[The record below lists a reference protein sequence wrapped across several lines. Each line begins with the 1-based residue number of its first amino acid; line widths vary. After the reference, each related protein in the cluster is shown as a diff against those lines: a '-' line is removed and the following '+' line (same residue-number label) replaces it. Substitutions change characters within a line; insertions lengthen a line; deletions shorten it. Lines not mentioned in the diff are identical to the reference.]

1 MPPPPSSTSDD
12 QSSGALARSAS
23 LLSIGAVAS
32 RVLGLAREMVIAS
45 YFGATGPVSA
55 FAAAS
60 TAPKMLYDFL
70 VGGMLSAALVPVLS
84 DYARL
89 DRDRIEGE
97 KETDLPR
104 EGTMVGPNP
113 ELVRL
118 VGALLS
124 LAVVSLAGLVLL
136 MVVFA
141 PQVAGLLAGG
151 FDNFDPSLLPLTAR
165 LLRLMAPVVWF
176 ISMAGLLTGTLF
188 ALQRFS
194 VPALASAVYNLGIV
208 VAAPVLAGRVGIASL
223 AAGVLAGSMV
233 QFGLMAWDVRRAG
246 LKLTVRW
253 SHPAL
258 GRIVRLYLP
267 IAAGLIVAQFQVGL
281 DRRLASGTGV
291 QSIAWMS
298 KATTLQQM
306 PLGMISVA
314 ISLAALPRLSQQF
327 AAGDEGGYRA
337 TLARGLRMVLVMIVP
352 LLVGLGLLAEPT
364 VRLLFERGQ
373 FTAGDTGQVV
383 SALQVYLVGALFASI
398 DFPLIYAFY
407 ARNDTLLPALVGVFS
422 VLVYAGFALAL
433 IEGLGFLGLVWA
445 DTAKQGAHAVVM
457 LGLLYWRQGHVT
469 RGKRPAGAGEESA
482 PGEKRGIGPTVRTLG
497 TVTGAA
503 IAMALVMA
511 WLLSLLDPGGATSVS
526 NDIARILV
534 GGAGGALAYG
544 GLLLVGG
551 QPEARQLGQAALR
564 LGRHARVG

>member
-1 MPPPPSSTSDD
+1 MPPPPSNTPDDRSTE
-12 QSSGALARSAS
+12 ALARSAS

-55 FAAAS
+55 FTAAS

-89 DRDRIEGE
+89 DRSRLDSAQEADQPPEGAN
-97 KETDLPR
+97 
-104 EGTMVGPNP
+104 VGPNP

-124 LAVVSLAGLVLL
+124 LAVVTLAGLALL

-141 PQVAGLLAGG
+141 PQVAELLAGG
-151 FDNFDPSLLPLTAR
+151 FDDFDHALLPLTAR
-165 LLRLMAPVVWF
+165 LVRLMAPVVWF
-176 ISMAGLLTGTLF
+176 ISMAGLLTGVLF

-208 VAAPVLAGRVGIASL
+208 VAAPLLAGRVGIVSL
-223 AAGVLAGSMV
+223 AVGVLAGSMV

-246 LKLTVRW
+246 LKFTVRW

-258 GRIVRLYLP
+258 GRIVLLYLP
-267 IAAGLIVAQFQVGL
+267 IAAGLVVAQFQVGL

-327 AAGDEGGYRA
+327 AAGDEGAYRA
-337 TLARGLRMVLVMIVP
+337 TLARGLRMVIVMIVP
-352 LLVGLGLLAEPT
+352 
-364 VRLLFERGQ
+364 
-373 FTAGDTGQVV
+373 
-383 SALQVYLVGALFASI
+383 
-398 DFPLIYAFY
+398 
-407 ARNDTLLPALVGVFS
+407 
-422 VLVYAGFALAL
+422 
-433 IEGLGFLGLVWA
+433 
-445 DTAKQGAHAVVM
+445 
-457 LGLLYWRQGHVT
+457 
-469 RGKRPAGAGEESA
+469 
-482 PGEKRGIGPTVRTLG
+482 
-497 TVTGAA
+497 
-503 IAMALVMA
+503 
-511 WLLSLLDPGGATSVS
+511 
-526 NDIARILV
+526 
-534 GGAGGALAYG
+534 
-544 GLLLVGG
+544 
-551 QPEARQLGQAALR
+551 
-564 LGRHARVG
+564 